1 MPGSPAS
8 PPPPSIRSSPAPAW
22 GSRTSATRTWARAIW
37 RPSARTPSARPAG
50 RGSGRSSPAPFPARC
65 ATAPH
70 RRDARVARLRLQ
82 EPAQPR
88 RVPGGVDELQLVLVL
103 RYGVRFLRALRG
115 RPGAGRRHSHRAAG
129 VVPVVRVRVHR
140 LAQEAPGPVLLDRG
154 PLLPALRAAKPAR
167 GYAGV
172 QAATTARRVLRPF
185 LHRE

>member
-1 MPGSPAS
+1 M
-8 PPPPSIRSSPAPAW
+8 
-22 GSRTSATRTWARAIW
+22 
-37 RPSARTPSARPAG
+37 ARPAPWTLLAE
-50 RGSGRSSPAPFPARC
+50 RPD
-65 ATAPH
+65 H

-115 RPGAGRRHSHRAAG
+115 RPRAGRLHSHRAAG

-172 QAATTARRVLRPF
+172 QAAATARRELRPL
-185 LHRE
+185 LHR